1 MTAIIPGKTLSIEPL
16 IGQESEAQS
25 IQEIARILQN
35 DGSHLK
41 LIGANGE
48 EMMIPDGLGQV
59 LHQVIQAIASDQAI
73 SIVPQKKE
81 LTTQQAADLL
91 NVSRPYLI
99 KLLEQGDI
107 PYIMVGTHRRVRFDD
122 LMKYK
127 QERDTKRRQLL
138 QELIE
143 MTEAAGLYEDDD

>member
-1 MTAIIPGKTLSIEPL
+1 MTAIVPGKTLSIEQFAD
-16 IGQESEAQS
+16 QESEAKS
-25 IQEIARILQN
+25 IKEIDCILQKV
-35 DGSHLK
+35 GSHLK

-48 EMMIPDGLGQV
+48 EIIIPDAVYQV
-59 LHQVIQAIASDQAI
+59 LHEVVHAIASDQAI

-107 PYIMVGTHRRVRFDD
+107 SYIMVGTHRRVRFDD

-138 QELIE
+138 DELIAESQEL
-143 MTEAAGLYEDDD
+143 GFYE